1 MQILL
6 ATNNKHKLEEFR
18 RIFNSTD
25 IEILSLSDKNIS
37 IDVEEDSDTFE
48 GNSFKKAS
56 EVQKISKIPTI
67 ADDSGICI
75 DYLNGEPGVYSARYG
90 GEGLNDTDRC
100 NLVLQKLDGVEHD
113 KRGAKFVCVIT
124 LVLDED
130 NFVSFRGECNGIVG
144 TKIIGQGG
152 FGYDPIF
159 MVGDKSF
166 SQMTAKQKDDV
177 SHRGK
182 ALEKLFEYFTQEK
195 GDK

>member
-90 GEGLNDTDRC
+90 GEELNDTDRC
-100 NLVLQKLDGVEHD
+100 NLVLQKLDGVEQD

-144 TKIIGQGG
+144 TNIIGQGG